1 MVRNS
6 LFVVML
12 FLNLSFVMNPK
23 LTAFYYLSIHLLS
36 CSFVAFSQPKVENLG
51 NSVNSEYNEINPV
64 ISPDGKTLFFAR
76 VSHPQNAHG
85 LEGSQDIWFSELTN
99 NQWGL
104 ARRMTAPINR
114 EEYNC
119 AYSVTPD
126 GNTLLIMGAYEKGAY
141 QTRGFSFSKRTANG
155 WSAPQKLAIAGL
167 EGMSKGEYMCG
178 ILSNDGKTLIMA
190 FSEKKKS
197 TKDDIYV
204 SFQQKNGTWSKPV
217 GLGIDVNTDDFTETT
232 PFLAADGATLYFSSD
247 RTGGQGSNDIYYT
260 KRIDKTWKR
269 WSKPVNL
276 GPAINTDG
284 YDAYYTIAA
293 AGDYA
298 YMVSKK
304 NTLGKGDIVKIKIKS
319 DEPSTP
325 SIVPAPDPVVLLSG
339 KVVDTK
345 TGKPIDAR
353 IIYENLADGTEVG
366 TAQTDPRT
374 GEYKIVLPKG
384 IKYGVRAIAKDFIA
398 EAQNID
404 LTNVTDYKEVSGTN
418 LKLVPIEINEVGVLN
433 NLFFDTGKAEIRP
446 ESNPELDRMVLTFNE
461 NPGLVLEIGGHTDNV
476 GSDAS
481 NIKLSQDRA
490 DSVREYFI
498 GKGIEPDRIQS
509 KGYGESKPKATNDT
523 EEGKQINRR
532 VEFKILKK

>member
-1 MVRNS
+1 
-6 LFVVML
+6 
-12 FLNLSFVMNPK
+12 MNPK
-23 LTAFYYLSIHLLS
+23 LTAFYYLLIHSLS
-36 CSFVAFSQPKVENLG
+36 CSFIAFSQPKVENLG

-85 LEGSQDIWFSELTN
+85 LEGSQDIWFSELIN

-119 AYSVTPD
+119 AYSITPD
-126 GNTLLIMGAYEKGAY
+126 GNTLLIMGAYEKGTY

-178 ILSNDGKTLIMA
+178 FLSNDSKTLVMA

-217 GLGIDVNTDDFTETT
+217 SLGIDVNTDDFTETT

-319 DEPSTP
+319 DEPSAP
-325 SIVPAPDPVVLLSG
+325 SIVPAPEPVVLVSG

-384 IKYGVRAIAKDFIA
+384 MKYGVRAVAKDFIA

-404 LTNVTDYKEVSGTN
+404 LTNVTGYKEVNGTN

-509 KGYGESKPKATNDT
+509 KGYGESKPKASNDT
-523 EEGKQINRR
+523 DEGKQINRR